1 MAPGAPTQ
9 SSDIYDDLL
18 PRDEDL
24 LYEEELLRNPYS
36 LRMWWRYLEARKDAP
51 TKRRYLIFERALAA
65 LPGSYKVP
73 GLNVGY
79 WSCRGTTSAHRPT
92 PPTVVVCLFARA
104 HAGSARSIHQQP
116 STRCPRQHI

>member
-1 MAPGAPTQ
+1 MAPGAPQQ
-9 SSDIYDDLL
+9 SNDIYDDLL

-51 TKRRYLIFERALAA
+51 AKRRYLIFERALAA

-73 GLNVGY
+73 WLCWEFMSLG
-79 WSCRGTTSAHRPT
+79 
-92 PPTVVVCLFARA
+92 
-104 HAGSARSIHQQP
+104 
-116 STRCPRQHI
+116 